1 MGAKLC
7 EYVMAHWG
15 ALADW
20 LAALS
25 EWQLVAVGL
34 GMLGLI
40 YVVYAAAWNLWLCVV
55 EAWPSQSRRS
65 RASSPR
71 GGAFGR
77 ILSAPT
83 AWDEEEPYQE
93 WMAEVWQ

>member
-40 YVVYAAAWNLWLCVV
+40 YVVYAAAWNLWLCVA
-55 EAWPSQSRRS
+55 ETWRCGPSGRPVPTRRLFS
-65 RASSPR
+65 
-71 GGAFGR
+71 
-77 ILSAPT
+77 

-93 WMAEVWQ
+93 WMAEVWR

>member
-1 MGAKLC
+1 MGDKLC

-20 LAALS
+20 LAALG

-40 YVVYAAAWNLWLCVV
+40 YVVYAAAWNLWLCVAD
-55 EAWPSQSRRS
+55 AWSG
-65 RASSPR
+65 R
-71 GGAFGR
+71 GKPLPYKGMF
-77 ILSAPT
+77 S
-83 AWDEEEPYQE
+83 AWDDEEPYQE
-93 WMAEVWQ
+93 WMAEVWR

>member
-34 GMLGLI
+34 GCVLL
-40 YVVYAAAWNLWLCVV
+40 VYAVYTAAWNLWLGI
-55 EAWPSQSRRS
+55 EDAWSGRGDPS
-65 RASSPR
+65 
-71 GGAFGR
+71 
-77 ILSAPT
+77 PT
-83 AWDEEEPYQE
+83 GSWRQWDEEEPYQE
-93 WMAEVWQ
+93 WMAEVWR